1 MDDTEVNY
9 FNINKMGEIVMSFFE
24 KIKNYFLNEG
34 VPKERELASEEHTV
48 SKTSMDTVDAN
59 NIENST
65 GLKSIDGQ
73 YITPFSINDR
83 R

>member
-1 MDDTEVNY
+1 
-9 FNINKMGEIVMSFFE
+9 MSFFE

-34 VPKERELASEEHTV
+34 LPKERELSSEEHTA
-48 SKTSMDTVDAN
+48 SKISMDTADAN

-73 YITPFSINDR
+73 CIAHFSINDR

>member
-1 MDDTEVNY
+1 
-9 FNINKMGEIVMSFFE
+9 MSFFE

-34 VPKERELASEEHTV
+34 LPKERELASDEHSV
-48 SKTSMDTVDAN
+48 SKISMDTTAVN